1 VPANR
6 LSKKL
11 HMCLLQIK
19 VDLCVAPTMLRNR
32 WNKKVGNTMGIEWK
46 DAYKIGDAEIDAQHE
61 ELFVRI
67 NKFLLAND
75 RVSQTVSAMSL
86 YQYTREHFK
95 HEEDLMRRVNFPNI
109 APHVE
114 QHNDL
119 ISRLNDV
126 SLAIANGTLNKAD
139 LEAFLADW
147 TKNHIRIFDT
157 RLTSFVHKHIT

>member
-1 VPANR
+1 M
-6 LSKKL
+6 S
-11 HMCLLQIK
+11 
-19 VDLCVAPTMLRNR
+19 
-32 WNKKVGNTMGIEWK
+32 IEWK
-46 DAYKIGDAEIDAQHE
+46 DVYRIGDAEIDAQHE
-61 ELFVRI
+61 ELFSKI
-67 NKFLLAND
+67 NKFLVAND
-75 RVSQTVSAMSL
+75 RASQTASAMSL

-95 HEEDLMRRVNFPNI
+95 HEEDLMRRVNFPDI

-157 RLTSFVHKHIT
+157 RIASFVRQHNT

>member
-1 VPANR
+1 M
-6 LSKKL
+6 S
-11 HMCLLQIK
+11 
-19 VDLCVAPTMLRNR
+19 
-32 WNKKVGNTMGIEWK
+32 IEWK
-46 DAYKIGDAEIDAQHE
+46 DVYKIGDAEIDAQHE
-61 ELFVRI
+61 ELFSKI
-67 NKFLLAND
+67 NRFLLAND
-75 RVSQTVSAMSL
+75 KASQTASAMSL
-86 YQYTREHFK
+86 YQHTREHFK
-95 HEEDLMRRVNFPNI
+95 HEEDLMRRVKFPSI

-157 RLTSFVHKHIT
+157 RLASFLRQHTSQDHGLN